1 MKVLFEGLFVAVA
14 VLFLPVQSYAVTPA
28 EDIATTIMLR
38 GYPCGGSAVT
48 QIQEQ
53 SDTSGNRTIRATCP
67 NGNRYQ
73 LDVSSDGRVSV
84 KRLN

>member
-1 MKVLFEGLFVAVA
+1 MKILFVMMAAV
-14 VLFLPVQSYAVTPA
+14 FLPIQAQAVTQA

-38 GYPCGGSAVT
+38 GHPCGGSAVT
-48 QIQEQ
+48 QIQE
-53 SDTSGNRTIRATCP
+53 SGNSGGNRTIRATCP

-73 LDVSSDGRVSV
+73 VDVSSEGRVSV

>member
-1 MKVLFEGLFVAVA
+1 MKNILMTLLAL
-14 VLFLPVQSYAVTPA
+14 LFLPLQAHAVTMA

-38 GYPCGGSAVT
+38 GHPCGGSTVS
-48 QIQEQ
+48 QIDEKR
-53 SDTSGNRTIRATCP
+53 DGAGNRTIRATCP

-73 LDVSSDGRVSV
+73 VDVSSDGRVSV

>member
-1 MKVLFEGLFVAVA
+1 MFVFMA
-14 VLFLPVQSYAVTPA
+14 LFLLPGQAQAVTTA

-38 GYPCGGSAVT
+38 GYPCGGSAVS

-53 SDTSGNRTIRATCP
+53 SDGAGNQIIRATCP

-73 LDVSSDGRVSV
+73 VNVSGDGRVSV
-84 KRLN
+84 RRLN

>member
-1 MKVLFEGLFVAVA
+1 MKILIVIMAL
-14 VLFLPVQSYAVTPA
+14 LFLPVQAQAVTLA

-38 GYPCGGSAVT
+38 GHPCGGSAVT

-53 SDTSGNRTIRATCP
+53 SDGAGNRTIRATCP

-73 LDVSSDGRVSV
+73 VDVSSDGRVSV

>member
-1 MKVLFEGLFVAVA
+1 MKVLFVIVA
-14 VLFLPVQSYAVTPA
+14 VLFLPIQAQAVTPA

-38 GYPCGGSAVT
+38 GHPCGSAVT

-53 SDTSGNRTIRATCP
+53 SDSAGNRTIRATCP
-67 NGNRYQ
+67 NGYRYQ
-73 LDVSSDGRVSV
+73 VDVSSEGRVSV

>member
-1 MKVLFEGLFVAVA
+1 MKIIFVLMGMFL
-14 VLFLPVQSYAVTPA
+14 LPVQAQAVTLA

-38 GYPCGGSAVT
+38 GHPCGGSAVS

-53 SDTSGNRTIRATCP
+53 SDGAGNRTIRATCP

-73 LDVSSDGRVSV
+73 VNVSRDGRVSV
-84 KRLN
+84 RRLN

>member
-1 MKVLFEGLFVAVA
+1 MKILFVIMA
-14 VLFLPVQSYAVTPA
+14 LFLLPVQAQAVTLA

-38 GYPCGGSAVT
+38 GHPCGGSAVS

-53 SDTSGNRTIRATCP
+53 SDGAGNRTIRATCP

-73 LDVSSDGRVSV
+73 VDVSSDGRVSV
-84 KRLN
+84 RRLN